1 MTRKQRKSIEAFYYR
16 TLIRNGI
23 APKFSFLHSK
33 YKDDSAEL
41 IQTIVTKDD
50 KPVAVFDRVYIEPD
64 GHVLNYE
71 LMFA

>member
-1 MTRKQRKSIEAFYYR
+1 MTCKQRKSIEAFYYR
-16 TLIRNGI
+16 TLIHNGI

-41 IQTIVTKDD
+41 IQTIVTKDN